1 LRIPEEFKRVVPEEL
16 NLILYEFQ
24 KNLNELFPE

>member
-24 KNLNELFPE
+24 KNLKGLIPE

>member
-16 NLILYEFQ
+16 NIILSEFQ
-24 KNLNELFPE
+24 KNLLLKYIA